1 MEGKRASSEFDD
13 KESKRAK
20 TDFPTEIVL
29 EGIEYINLSCLL
41 KTAPFAAYFAKHYKS
56 VKRFLEE
63 EKDIE
68 VFTVSKQKIAKG
80 VFEHKEAFSSGC
92 DLRLVKKDGKITDFI
107 ERAQIASRPMAPT
120 ILVDGELAFTD
131 TLGVPHDVEIR
142 GKRTEE
148 GIYFK
153 VKDIGQVF
161 GSSKLV
167 ENIQLEHTQLEENKD
182 YVWFTIP
189 NNERKKHGS
198 TRELFFTARGLY
210 NYCRTSK
217 ILNCS
222 VSYGFI
228 YLVHLGEEMYK
239 FGKSWVLDSR
249 LKTHKRTFK
258 SVGFE
263 DIKPVYSVKI
273 DIKLLGAAEQAVK
286 SYLKMHG
293 WYRSTRY
300 SSELCELDGNGL
312 EQVKSYYD
320 NLQSV
325 HFTGTPYAPRFNAME
340 LAEKVMRT
348 LGIDDTV
355 PHDEDA
361 EACKSACVYLL
372 ETSIKS
378 FEKKGIPK
386 RVYKFGCSK
395 SMKITYDHGSAIDT
409 LIFLPVN
416 YLSEAETKLKHTL
429 GKKYTHEDSTET
441 ELLLLSDDERNTVRN
456 AMRTVGETFY
466 GETVVHTHQL
476 EMLKKDHELEM
487 SNKDQVLITAKK
499 DVEVA
504 KKDVE
509 VAKKDVE
516 VAKKDVEV
524 AKRDIVILEMKNEI
538 QARRIQE
545 LEEKLRRC
553 KKNNANAA

>member
-1 MEGKRASSEFDD
+1 MDGKRASDD
-13 KESKRAK
+13 IDAKKSKRVK
-20 TDFPTEIVL
+20 TDAQLGIVL
-29 EGIEYINLSCLL
+29 DSIEYMNLSCLL

-107 ERAQIASRPMAPT
+107 ERAQIASHPMAPT

-198 TRELFFTARGLY
+198 RRELFFTARGLY

-222 VSYGFI
+222 ASYGFI

-239 FGKSWVLDSR
+239 FGKSWGLDTR

-273 DIKLLGAAEQAVK
+273 DIKHLSAAEQAVK

-293 WYRSTRY
+293 WYKSTSY

-312 EQVKSYYD
+312 EQVKSCYND
-320 NLQSV
+320 LQSV

-355 PHDEDA
+355 PHDDA

-395 SMKITYDHGSAIDT
+395 SMDIAYGHGSAIDT

-429 GKKYTHEDSTET
+429 GEKYTHEDGTET

-456 AMRTVGETFY
+456 AIRTVGETFY

-476 EMLKKDHELEM
+476 EMLKKDHKLEL
-487 SNKDQVLITAKK
+487 SKKDQELITAKK
-499 DVEVA
+499 DVELA
-504 KKDVE
+504 KKDVS
-509 VAKKDVE
+509 
-516 VAKKDVEV
+516 
-524 AKRDIVILEMKNEI
+524 ISEMKNEI
-538 QARRIQE
+538 QANRIQE

>member
-1 MEGKRASSEFDD
+1 
-13 KESKRAK
+13 
-20 TDFPTEIVL
+20 VL

-92 DLRLVKKDGKITDFI
+92 DLRLAKKDGKINDFI
-107 ERAQIASRPMAPT
+107 ERAQSASHPMAPA
-120 ILVDGELAFTD
+120 ILVDNDLTFTD
-131 TLGVPHDVEIR
+131 VLGSTHDVEMR
-142 GKRTEE
+142 GERTEK

-167 ENIQLEHTQLEENKD
+167 ENIQLEHTQLEENED

-189 NNERKKHGS
+189 DNERKKHGS
-198 TRELFFTARGLY
+198 SRELFFTHSGMIVAV
-210 NYCRTSK
+210 CISK
-217 ILNCS
+217 S
-222 VSYGFI
+222 PVAKQFRKWVSQIVFVHRYGT
-228 YLVHLGEEMYK
+228 
-239 FGKSWVLDSR
+239 D
-249 LKTHKRTFK
+249 
-258 SVGFE
+258 
-263 DIKPVYSVKI
+263 
-273 DIKLLGAAEQAVK
+273 EQK
-286 SYLKMHG
+286 
-293 WYRSTRY
+293 
-300 SSELCELDGNGL
+300 
-312 EQVKSYYD
+312 Q
-320 NLQSV
+320 
-325 HFTGTPYAPRFNAME
+325 E
-340 LAEKVMRT
+340 LAKSLLNKKT
-348 LGIDDTV
+348 IDEVTKRCATDI
-355 PHDEDA
+355 
-361 EACKSACVYLL
+361 ACVYLL
-372 ETSIKS
+372 ETSIPS
-378 FEKKGIPK
+378 RQENGITK
-386 RVYKFGCSK
+386 RVYKFGYSK
-395 SMKITYDHGSAIDT
+395 NVKDRMDKHVLKYGRESVIDT